1 MKNDSQN
8 AASGSLNA
16 KSATAFAIKFAFER
30 PILLIA
36 AVSLIAGIG
45 LYLNW
50 PAIVGLGLAPLILM
64 LAPCT
69 LMCAVGL
76 CGKSAGKGKAGGE
89 PPARDDQP

>member
-1 MKNDSQN
+1 MKKQSRHV
-8 AASGSLNA
+8 ASGSLSTRNV
-16 KSATAFAIKFAFER
+16 SNYAIKFSLER

-76 CGKSAGKGKAGGE
+76 CGKSAGKGKADGE